1 VKGFNSDFSVCIL
14 TKAGTADME
23 MTGVYPDK
31 PAAISLLK
39 KGAPQ

>member
-1 VKGFNSDFSVCIL
+1 VKGFNSNFSVCIL

>member
-1 VKGFNSDFSVCIL
+1 VKGFNGDFSVCIL
-14 TKAGTADME
+14 TKARTADME
-23 MTGVYPDK
+23 MNGVYPDK